1 MEYIIETESC
11 NRLSVLSTVLQHS
24 ATLHTVDISWNEI
37 PRWHGYW
44 GDPNTSTTALCM
56 CCVQGNLRMVR
67 PSSMSVVKLLII
79 CVRKVCGKILD
90 LARYAVMQVMLSL
103 HFSFKL
109 GVTIMLPPYLARNLK
124 FDKIL
129 RKHLRFSYC
138 NQGHDLYHARTRLK
152 MP

>member
-1 MEYIIETESC
+1 
-11 NRLSVLSTVLQHS
+11 
-24 ATLHTVDISWNEI
+24 
-37 PRWHGYW
+37 
-44 GDPNTSTTALCM
+44 
-56 CCVQGNLRMVR
+56 MVR
-67 PSSMSVVKLLII
+67 PSPMSVVKLLII
-79 CVRKVCGKILD
+79 RVRKARCKILD

-129 RKHLRFSYC
+129 RKHDFSYS